1 MAQQASNN
9 RWLNN
14 PLRRVGHDQLLHT
27 MRAAVGESHPAY
39 RDYRERLASRPS
51 APDAKGTDCARNGR

>member
-1 MAQQASNN
+1 MVHRAPNT

-14 PLRRVGHDQLLHT
+14 PLRRVGRDQLLRT

-39 RDYRERLASRPS
+39 RDYRERLAARPVD
-51 APDAKGTDCARNGR
+51 PNEPGQLAKTGP